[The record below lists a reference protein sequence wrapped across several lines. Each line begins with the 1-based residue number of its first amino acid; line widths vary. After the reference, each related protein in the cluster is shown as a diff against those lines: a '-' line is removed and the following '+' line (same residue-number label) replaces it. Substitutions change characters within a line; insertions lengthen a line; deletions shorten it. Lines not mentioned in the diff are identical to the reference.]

1 MNYLGHSI
9 ITTHIPEKDFGN
21 IFGDFFKGN
30 PSYLDLPKNIINGII
45 LHRQLD
51 SFVDN
56 NNIYLKNTIFF
67 KEYKLYKKIL
77 LDIYF
82 DHFLAKNYQKLFNDS
97 LKESSKYIFNLAITN
112 KQFLSEENISKLN
125 WLIKNN
131 SLYYYKDIDFI
142 KYTLNGISY
151 RFKNIDLSTSIEIYK
166 KNNKIIDNNF
176 FEFFNLLTKKREY
189 LL

>member
-9 ITTHIPEKDFGN
+9 ITTNIPEKDFGN

-30 PSYLDLPKNIINGII
+30 PNSLNLPKNIIEGII
-45 LHRQLD
+45 LHRKLD
-51 SFVDN
+51 SFVDSN
-56 NNIYLKNTIFF
+56 DIYLKNSDFF

-82 DHFLAKNYQKLFNDS
+82 DHFLAKNYQLLFNSS
-97 LKESSKYIFNLAITN
+97 LKIASQSIFKLAIDN
-112 KQFLSEENISKLN
+112 KQFLTQKNISKLN

-131 SLYYYKDIDFI
+131 SIYYYKDIDFI
-142 KYTLNGISY
+142 SYTLSGISY

-166 KNNKIIDNNF
+166 KNEKVIDNNF
-176 FEFFNLLTKKREY
+176 FEFYNLLNEKSKFY
-189 LL
+189 